1 MWINRKEY
9 EPLQLEFQALLRQL
23 DLMERAS
30 MRVLDNLQ
38 QMGFAAMNA
47 PSVSCSADQGHVH

>member
-23 DLMERAS
+23 DLMGRAS
-30 MRVLDNLQ
+30 MRVLDHLL
-38 QMGFAAMNA
+38 QMGFAMNVS
-47 PSVSCSADQGHVH
+47 SVLCSADEGHAH